1 MIQVNADDLKNA
13 GYAAAS
19 VLGLALLSL
28 GFILAALR
36 RKRRKEEEEEERRRA
51 EEDME
56 QDDYDSLHGRS
67 ALSISS
73 LHSSTSNDS
82 MPQISVH

>member
-1 MIQVNADDLKNA
+1 MIQVDAGDLKNA

-28 GFILAALR
+28 GFILAALWRRR
-36 RKRRKEEEEEERRRA
+36 RKKEEERRRA

-56 QDDYDSLHGRS
+56 QDEYDSLHGRS
-67 ALSISS
+67 TLSISS

-82 MPQISVH
+82 MPEISVH